1 MSNLYKGTELE
12 RYAERMDTCSRWLR
26 FEHVADESGE
36 IKHKLQDARFCRVRH
51 CPICQ
56 WRRSMMW
63 NARCRAT
70 FPQILRDYPK
80 ARFLFLTL
88 TVRNCEIGE
97 LRSTLDQMNKAWQRM
112 IKRKQ
117 FPAIGWMRNV
127 EITRGKDGT
136 AHPHFHALL
145 MVEPGY
151 FGNNYLSQVKWIELW
166 KSCLK
171 VDYQPSMRINTIK
184 PEPVASSQSNHAH
197 SDKLPAIPPGLLKG
211 ILYTIKYS
219 NKPQDLLGV
228 KSGDHAHSSSD
239 GEGDASSN
247 RAHSDSEDA
256 HDTLGNV
263 RIVVFRQILLG
274 WWS

>member
-1 MSNLYKGTELE
+1 
-12 RYAERMDTCSRWLR
+12 
-26 FEHVADESGE
+26 
-36 IKHKLQDARFCRVRH
+36 
-51 CPICQ
+51 
-56 WRRSMMW
+56 
-63 NARCRAT
+63 
-70 FPQILRDYPK
+70 
-80 ARFLFLTL
+80 
-88 TVRNCEIGE
+88 
-97 LRSTLDQMNKAWQRM
+97 
-112 IKRKQ
+112 
-117 FPAIGWMRNV
+117 
-127 EITRGKDGT
+127 
-136 AHPHFHALL
+136 

-256 HDTLGNV
+256 HDTLGNDAHSGISPDSAWLV
-263 RIVVFRQILLG
+263 ELTYQLHKTRAIALG
-274 WWS
+274 GIFKEYMSEDEPEDLINSEDSEDLGGSGENPEATYFWNGGDYVLPFGSAVD